1 MNGSS
6 FKFTYTRVQ
15 DIKGNSYRDITTK
28 VSATSR
34 SIFGYAITSNS
45 LSPFTFTDITKKVNK
60 TELFNEENFYYTIN
74 QYIPAEDPSYYYKSY
89 TVTDILAPCLE
100 ITDNIE
106 ITDELGNDKTS
117 MFTITVE
124 DTTANWLN
132 GLLPDVSSECNKD
145 KKEITIKANSNT
157 LKSSSF
163 YNNTYYFKI
172 PVRKIKDYDMKVYYS
187 GSLLG
192 RKNTAKVPNTAK
204 FSADR
209 SISGF
214 SSSIA
219 GSVLDHTNSSTVE
232 VNIYGKINTEV
243 INGTIDEGNEKV
255 PLGSSNTIKYTPNEG
270 YRLKSVTVNGED
282 VDITKYPSE
291 YTIDNLIKNCDIKV
305 VYEPSETPKGSITV
319 NKKGTNDIPLQN
331 VAFELYDDNSN
342 LLFTKE
348 TDENGQILFEELAYG
363 KYTLVETKTVP
374 GYELNKDKIELEV
387 SNDNKDI
394 EITVH
399 NKKRIE
405 LPFAGGSSSIL
416 FIIIGVSL
424 IISAV
429 IIVIIENRR
438 KKKG

>member
-1 MNGSS
+1 
-6 FKFTYTRVQ
+6 
-15 DIKGNSYRDITTK
+15 
-28 VSATSR
+28 
-34 SIFGYAITSNS
+34 
-45 LSPFTFTDITKKVNK
+45 
-60 TELFNEENFYYTIN
+60 
-74 QYIPAEDPSYYYKSY
+74 
-89 TVTDILAPCLE
+89 
-100 ITDNIE
+100 
-106 ITDELGNDKTS
+106 
-117 MFTITVE
+117 
-124 DTTANWLN
+124 
-132 GLLPDVSSECNKD
+132 
-145 KKEITIKANSNT
+145 
-157 LKSSSF
+157 
-163 YNNTYYFKI
+163 
-172 PVRKIKDYDMKVYYS
+172 MKVYYS